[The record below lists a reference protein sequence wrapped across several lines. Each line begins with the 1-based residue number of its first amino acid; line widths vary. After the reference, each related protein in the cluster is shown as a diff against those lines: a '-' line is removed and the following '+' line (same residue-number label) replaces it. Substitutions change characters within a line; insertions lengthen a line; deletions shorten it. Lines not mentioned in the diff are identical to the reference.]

1 MLRLPA
7 RGAKQMTGAQG
18 GMHARTCARTHTYST
33 SSDTHRRFIDRTRHI
48 AGCRSTLMEDLH
60 LIRCT
65 EWGRT
70 FGSTKKKNLTLKSLP
85 ESLFFWNPKKTTPL
99 WRMLKG
105 FTHDSLPVPP
115 KHTQNAAFE
124 TRGSTQSLSR
134 CDQVSFHCNDATLTY
149 TVRFNTVI

>member
-1 MLRLPA
+1 MFFFLISMLRLPA

-33 SSDTHRRFIDRTRHI
+33 SSDTHRRFIDWTRHI

-70 FGSTKKKNLTLKSLP
+70 FGSTKKKKTPRWNHYPRACFFETQRKQHPCGECWKDSHMTASQCHPNTHKMQHLKLEAPHKAFPDVTKSV
-85 ESLFFWNPKKTTPL
+85 FTAMTPL
-99 WRMLKG
+99 
-105 FTHDSLPVPP
+105 
-115 KHTQNAAFE
+115 
-124 TRGSTQSLSR
+124 
-134 CDQVSFHCNDATLTY
+134 
-149 TVRFNTVI
+149 